1 MGERRMRFYLI
12 VAMICF
18 MTAAASAAEDVG
30 RTQSV
35 KDIYTLGSGDRVRV
49 TVYGESDFSGEFD
62 ISGSGE
68 IAYPLV
74 GEVEASGK
82 TVRELEKL
90 VAMKLRDG
98 YLKKTQGEYRGRQL
112 PAVLHTGRGQA
123 PGQLCLCR
131 GHDDRQC
138 RRDER
143 RIYLPCPQGKLLRS
157 ARRCAQGQRS
167 SRQAGRLSLSGGRYP
182 SSRTLFLIR
191 KCRFAFAG

>member
-49 TVYGESDFSGEFD
+49 TVYGESDLSGEFD

-98 YLKKTQGEYRGRQL
+98 YLKKPKVSMEVVNYRPFYILGEVKRPGSYAYVEGMTIVN
-112 PAVLHTGRGQA
+112 AVA
-123 PGQLCLCR
+123 M
-131 GHDDRQC
+131 
-138 RRDER
+138 
-143 RIYLPCPQGKLLRS
+143 
-157 ARRCAQGQRS
+157 
-167 SRQAGRLSLSGGRYP
+167 SGGFTYRARKENFYVRRAGAPKDSEVRARPDDYLYP
-182 SSRTLFLIR
+182 GDVIR
-191 KCRFAFAG
+191 VPERFF